1 MTTPSPSRSAASLV
15 STLRGRRIGVAW
27 IVLGLVT
34 AFGAIIRFPGF
45 STTDLWYDDAWAAMP
60 AKEPLG
66 IARHMVV
73 TTPGY
78 TLCNREWILLHPG
91 STPWAQT
98 PAFLFGVAAIPVIYL
113 VLRSFS
119 VARWATWVGVAVV
132 TIAPTTVTYSTRVK
146 EYAADFLLAC
156 LVLVLAERVRT
167 TRTSPWWLV
176 AASVGAVAISAST
189 MVVVIPAWG
198 IIALVAW
205 TDAPRRRSL
214 VPPLVTAA
222 ALSGACAV
230 AISATVPSILNA
242 NWRRRGFLGDWSSA
256 HAIRFSLQ
264 SMFAGLAHNLLA
276 IPSQPAAFHGAI
288 KVLTAALAIAVGVA
302 VVGLAVVAIREGL
315 RLATPGPLAVP
326 AATVALACILGLSGL
341 VPLGDGRTDEVL
353 YPAIILSFGLVASRL
368 RLPAWTALTT
378 ARAGVA
384 AACMVTFGLFGVT
397 HTARYPTINL
407 RGLAATLHKPT
418 YASVTTLV
426 VESFDGFTWGYDDL
440 SPNAV
445 VLGKASGLVFPM
457 GFHVV
462 STDPKVVIS
471 AHNGAHVWPRNLD
484 YLSSRTK
491 SVWYIGYELGT
502 YDPYRPK
509 GSIPQFGPVYQLLV
523 REGWHRTLFPVL
535 GQHCFALLMTHA

>member
-1 MTTPSPSRSAASLV
+1 MTAQSPSRAHASLV
-15 STLRGRRIGVAW
+15 SLTRIRN
-27 IVLGLVT
+27 LGTEWALLALVT
-34 AFGAIIRFPGF
+34 AFGAILRFPGF

-66 IARHMVV
+66 VARHMVV

-78 TLCNREWILLHPG
+78 TLFNREWILLHPG
-91 STPWAQT
+91 STPWAQA
-98 PAFLFGVAAIPVIYL
+98 PAFLLGVAAIPIVYL
-113 VLRSFS
+113 ALRSFA

-132 TIAPTTVTYSTRVK
+132 TVSPTTVTYSTRVK

-156 LVLVLAERVRT
+156 LVLVLTERVRT
-167 TRTSPWWLV
+167 NRTSPWWLV
-176 AASVGAVAISAST
+176 AASVGAVVISAST

-198 IIALVAW
+198 VVALVVW
-205 TDAPRRRSL
+205 TDGSRRRTL
-214 VPPLVTAA
+214 VPPLVAA
-222 ALSGACAV
+222 VVLSGACAL
-230 AISATVPSILNA
+230 AISATVPNILNA

-288 KVLTAALAIAVGVA
+288 KVATAVLAIAVGVA

-326 AATVALACILGLSGL
+326 AATLALAAVLGLCGF

-353 YPAIILSFGLVASRL
+353 YPAIILAFGLVASRL

-378 ARAGVA
+378 VRAGVT
-384 AACMVTFGLFGVT
+384 AACILAFGLFGVT

-407 RGLAATLHKPT
+407 RGLAATLHEPT

-462 STDPKVVIS
+462 STVPNVVIG
-471 AHNGAHVWPRNLD
+471 AHNGAHVWPRDLR
-484 YLSSRTK
+484 YLSSQTK
-491 SVWYIGYELGT
+491 SLWYIGYELGT
-502 YDPYRPK
+502 YDPYRPQ
-509 GSIPQFGPVYQLLV
+509 GSTPQFGPVYQLLE